1 MNHRPYELAGS
12 LSAKVKGFMGL
23 PRGLNVVMRKVRGGH
38 QVGIMPD
45 GYNKGT
51 YRPDKTKR
59 AQLENVQFS
68 GKNLTR
74 GFIWIDFWRERE
86 RFNYVP
92 TINVLLPSHA
102 RA

>member
-1 MNHRPYELAGS
+1 MNHRSYGLAGS

-23 PRGLNVVMRKVRGGH
+23 PRSPNVVMRKVRGGYR
-38 QVGIMPD
+38 VGIMPD
-45 GYNKGT
+45 GYNNPT
-51 YRPDKTKR
+51 HRPSKKKR
-59 AQLENVQFS
+59 PQLENVQFS